1 MSQVRALHD
10 SLIVLFGLLY
20 ESDVRVSRKENP
32 MGRKDIRVMCLRV
45 FKDDAD
51 ATGRAATRRP
61 MSRFSSGLFE
71 QSRLLFLPCYS
82 VRRRSIRFVIRL
94 VPRAVVVDRIESC
107 IRSRY
112 FFLDGEPCLEDDADF
127 FFASAAI
134 VASGGPSCAP
144 CNSLTMSFISS
155 LSKKLRLS

>member
-1 MSQVRALHD
+1 MSVFVSLKMTRTRLDARLRDDRCRD
-10 SLIVLFGLLY
+10 S
-20 ESDVRVSRKENP
+20 
-32 MGRKDIRVMCLRV
+32 
-45 FKDDAD
+45 
-51 ATGRAATRRP
+51 
-61 MSRFSSGLFE
+61 SSGLFE

-112 FFLDGEPCLEDDADF
+112 FFFDGEPCLEDDADF

>member
-1 MSQVRALHD
+1 
-10 SLIVLFGLLY
+10 
-20 ESDVRVSRKENP
+20 
-32 MGRKDIRVMCLRV
+32 MCLRV
-45 FKDDAD
+45 FSVVDMTRTRLDARLRDDRCRD
-51 ATGRAATRRP
+51 
-61 MSRFSSGLFE
+61 SSSGLFE
-71 QSRLLFLPCYS
+71 QSPLLFLPCYS

-94 VPRAVVVDRIESC
+94 IPLAVVVDRIESF

>member
-1 MSQVRALHD
+1 MS
-10 SLIVLFGLLY
+10 
-20 ESDVRVSRKENP
+20 
-32 MGRKDIRVMCLRV
+32 CV
-45 FKDDAD
+45 FSVVADDAD

-61 MSRFSSGLFE
+61 MSRFFACAVRTESSP
-71 QSRLLFLPCYS
+71 LPCYS

-94 VPRAVVVDRIESC
+94 VPRAVVVDRIESF

-112 FFLDGEPCLEDDADF
+112 FFFDGEPCLEDDADF

-144 CNSLTMSFISS
+144 YNSLTMSFISS

>member
-10 SLIVLFGLLY
+10 SLIVLFCLLY

-32 MGRKDIRVMCLRV
+32 MGRKDIHVSVFVSLKMTRTRLDARLR
-45 FKDDAD
+45 DDRCRD
-51 ATGRAATRRP
+51 
-61 MSRFSSGLFE
+61 SSSGLFE

-94 VPRAVVVDRIESC
+94 IPLAVVVDRIESF

>member
-1 MSQVRALHD
+1 
-10 SLIVLFGLLY
+10 LIVYFGLLY
-20 ESDVRVSRKENP
+20 ESDVRWE
-32 MGRKDIRVMCLRV
+32 GREGNVMCV
-45 FKDDAD
+45 FVSFT
-51 ATGRAATRRP
+51 TGRAATRRP

-71 QSRLLFLPCYS
+71 QSRHLFLPCYS

-112 FFLDGEPCLEDDADF
+112 FFFDGEPCLEDDADF